1 MASPKAAAVVAD
13 DIAEARALGL
23 STTPTFF
30 INGRVLLGAQPFE
43 NFEKLIERELNRS
56 PTRAKQ

>member
-1 MASPKAAAVVAD
+1 VSD

-30 INGRVLLGAQPFE
+30 INGRVLLGAQPYE
-43 NFEKLIERELNRS
+43 NFEKLIERELNRIS
-56 PTRAKQ
+56 ARAKQ